1 MRLIDSN
8 LIIYFAL
15 PGFDWLNAH
24 IQTIDAHFSS
34 LTKVEVLGYHLL
46 QPREKTFF
54 ETYFNSITALHPTS
68 EIIQTAIQL
77 RQTRKMSLGDSVI
90 AATALVHNLELY
102 THNVVDFSNIN
113 GLNVVD
119 PIP

>member
-8 LIIYFAL
+8 LIIYFAK

-34 LTKVEVLGYHLL
+34 LSKIEVLGYHLL
-46 QPREKTFF
+46 KPREKIFF
-54 ETYFNSITALHPTS
+54 ETYFNSITAVHPTD
-68 EIIQTAIQL
+68 EIILTAIKL

-90 AATALVHNLELY
+90 AATALVHKLDLF
-102 THNVVDFSNIN
+102 THNVVDFSGIK
-113 GLNVVD
+113 GLQVVD